1 MYSPYTSYI
10 SLPSFPLP
18 SSSYTSLYLLLL
30 TFPLLR
36 IHHPSFILPHS
47 QIILNPLLSP
57 LTSFHC
63 TNHLSNKFSL
73 YFLISRFLACILFSR
88 WVERIY
94 AVWIFSWN
102 VCMIFGRSMSIRRRK
117 LEEF

>member
-1 MYSPYTSYI
+1 VFFLHFR
-10 SLPSFPLP
+10 LP
-18 SSSYTSLYLLLL
+18 LLLL

-36 IHHPSFILPHS
+36 IHPAHRHTL
-47 QIILNPLLSP
+47 PLLNHSSILSSP
-57 LTSFHC
+57 PLLFTSFDC
-63 TNHLSNKFSL
+63 TNHLYHKFSL

-102 VCMIFGRSMSIRRRK
+102 VYMIFERSMGIRRRR
-117 LEEF
+117 LAGF